1 MSTEDR
7 LALLSV
13 AIWVVAVAALAVALA
28 FSAAEFAAAQR
39 NPAVGVVIAPVADLR
54 LPVVVE
60 SRALDYCTRIADGR
74 SSLLLD
80 GLVAEIAGAAA
91 AFVDA
96 GVLASAFPAAA
107 DAPALGFELADV
119 VRAAASAERVLRR
132 PSRAVSA
139 ADVADA
145 TAALNGARS
154 FVCSVYFFS
163 GVLYP
168 VADAPDVA
176 YRMDILQPFSLTT
189 YTLDKRVDDRDG
201 ARWAPSTTS
210 AVDVTRVAAN
220 SWRHAWV
227 ELRVDA
233 FVERLIERRPTTSVS
248 EFLADVFELIGL
260 FTGLCVYTVV
270 VMPAQM
276 VARNK
281 RMAERAV
288 ARDLHTAVRRE

>member
-1 MSTEDR
+1 
-7 LALLSV
+7 
-13 AIWVVAVAALAVALA
+13 
-28 FSAAEFAAAQR
+28 
-39 NPAVGVVIAPVADLR
+39 
-54 LPVVVE
+54 
-60 SRALDYCTRIADGR
+60 
-74 SSLLLD
+74 
-80 GLVAEIAGAAA
+80 
-91 AFVDA
+91 
-96 GVLASAFPAAA
+96 
-107 DAPALGFELADV
+107 
-119 VRAAASAERVLRR
+119 
-132 PSRAVSA
+132 
-139 ADVADA
+139 
-145 TAALNGARS
+145 
-154 FVCSVYFFS
+154 
-163 GVLYP
+163 
-168 VADAPDVA
+168 
-176 YRMDILQPFSLTT
+176 MDILQPFSLTT